1 MRRQME
7 ESRRIKVYLNGKPVH
22 IFRGMKV
29 KHILSLETLQE
40 IKSGESIITD
50 EEGNERGLEGS
61 LSDGE
66 KLHIGKRQ
74 NIT

>member
-7 ESRRIKVYLNGKPVH
+7 ESRRIKVYLNGKPVN
-22 IFRGMKV
+22 IFKGMKV
-29 KHILSLETLQE
+29 KHILSLEIQQE

-66 KLHIGKRQ
+66 KLRIGKRQ
-74 NIT
+74 NIA